1 MTLVLRRI
9 GLDVLFEWPKHLFQR
24 EKPVAA
30 QNF

>member
-1 MTLVLRRI
+1 MTLVLRRL
-9 GLDVLFEWPKHLFQR
+9 GLDVLFEWPKHLFRR